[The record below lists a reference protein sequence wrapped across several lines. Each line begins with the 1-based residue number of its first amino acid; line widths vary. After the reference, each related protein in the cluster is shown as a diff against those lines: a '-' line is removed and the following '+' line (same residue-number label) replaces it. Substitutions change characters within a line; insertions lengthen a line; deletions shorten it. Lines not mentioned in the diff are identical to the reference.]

1 MGLSFGT
8 DLTGKVAVVTGA
20 GGVLCGMFAKTLAE
34 AGAKVAVLDLNEEA
48 AGSSRIPQSS
58 SAPIRFIKLT
68 SSKRIPP
75 QWLLNI
81 GRMNGLKS
89 FSERIKHGLRLNRR
103 PCFMRL
109 VFFSLLT
116 HGRGF

>member
-1 MGLSFGT
+1 MTGLT
-8 DLTGKVAVVTGA
+8 DFSRPHASASAAQA
-20 GGVLCGMFAKTLAE
+20 GQGVPE
-34 AGAKVAVLDLNEEA
+34 APA

-81 GRMNGLKS
+81 RRMNGLKS
-89 FSERIKHGLRLNRR
+89 FSEHIKHGLRLNRR